1 MTSFRGRAAGFT
13 IILVAALLSLG
24 CNGGTPGAVAARPQA
39 SAPARFLYV
48 WAGDKDERDEDFFA
62 VVDVRRESPTYGQVI
77 ETVPVGMRGTLP
89 HHLEYQLPAA
99 GRALFGNGHHHE
111 AIFRF
116 DFSDA
121 GRPRVLGLA
130 DAAPPL
136 RYPHDFVRLPNGN
149 LLVGYLRSDGP
160 SGVPGDTLLP
170 GAAGGIVEMSDEGRV
185 VAGRMRATAH
195 CATRCARTP
204 SRSCRRST
212 GSW

>member
-136 RYPHDFVRLPNGN
+136 RYPHDFVRLPNG
-149 LLVGYLRSDGP
+149 
-160 SGVPGDTLLP
+160 
-170 GAAGGIVEMSDEGRV
+170 
-185 VAGRMRATAH
+185 
-195 CATRCARTP
+195 
-204 SRSCRRST
+204 
-212 GSW
+212 